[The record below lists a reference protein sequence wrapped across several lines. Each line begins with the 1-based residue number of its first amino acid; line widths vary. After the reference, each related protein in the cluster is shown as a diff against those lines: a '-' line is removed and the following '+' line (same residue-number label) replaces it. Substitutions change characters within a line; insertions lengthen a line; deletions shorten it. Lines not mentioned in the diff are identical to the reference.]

1 MNLPSVY
8 NPISRQDHYNKMQM
22 FLKTLEG
29 LPPGRFKFKHIFADN
44 TYLRELSLTKGTF
57 VVSGIHLKETSLI
70 LMKGSIKIFSEDGLK
85 TYKAPKIVISQPGTQ
100 RIILA
105 LEDTTFCNVFST
117 RHVEVDQV
125 VREITS
131 DDKAVLEASAGR
143 HIVYVNGVKTKD
155 EEFKPSCEKLT
166 CERDVQRLL
175 SS

>member
-1 MNLPSVY
+1 MNLAQSY
-8 NPISRQDHYNKMQM
+8 NPVSRQDHYNRIQM

-70 LMKGSIKIFSEDGLK
+70 LMKGTIKVFSESGLH
-85 TYKAPKIVISQPGTQ
+85 TYTAPKIVVSTPGTQ

-105 LEDTTFCNVFST
+105 MEDTTFCNVFST
-117 RHVEVDQV
+117 NTIEIDEV

-131 DDKAVLEASAGR
+131 DDEDVLKASSGR
-143 HIVYVNGVKTKD
+143 HIVYINGVKIKD
-155 EEFKPSCEKLT
+155 ENFEPSCEKLA
-166 CERDVQRLL
+166 CKRDVQRLL
-175 SS
+175 SN